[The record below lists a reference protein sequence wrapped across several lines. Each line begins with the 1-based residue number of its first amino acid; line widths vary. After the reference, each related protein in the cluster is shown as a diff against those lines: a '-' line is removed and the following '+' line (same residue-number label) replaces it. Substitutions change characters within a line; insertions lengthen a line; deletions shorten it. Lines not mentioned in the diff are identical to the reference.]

1 VATPKSK
8 ESLRKAAALKLKL
21 KRAAVLAA
29 DIIQEHTQAAQDAA
43 DLEASLAAE
52 HEQDAPEEYADLAAE
67 LESHLAE
74 EYADLANVQSAKK
87 SLWKRFVIW
96 FNA

>member
-1 VATPKSK
+1 MPKSK

-29 DIIQEHTQAAQDAA
+29 DIIQEHAQAAQDAA

-52 HEQDAPEEYADLAAE
+52 HEQDAPEEYADLA
-67 LESHLAE
+67 
-74 EYADLANVQSAKK
+74 NVQSAKK